1 MTQNPAC
8 SGQALSDDA
17 QPVFAEPW
25 MAQAFALTLA
35 LHQRGLFSWPEWAEA
50 LSAQIAADT
59 ALRSAPG
66 ACTDT
71 GKHYYQ
77 HWLAALEQLVA
88 SKGAASAAELQR
100 HAQAWA
106 SAAERT
112 PHGQPLALLP
122 GDFAA

>member
-1 MTQNPAC
+1 MTSTRTPTC
-8 SGQALSDDA
+8 PGQPLADDA

-25 MAQAFALTLA
+25 MAQAFAITLA
-35 LHQRGLFSWPEWAEA
+35 LHQRGLFSWPEWATT
-50 LSAQIAADT
+50 LSAQIAAAAARRT
-59 ALRSAPG
+59 EP
-66 ACTDT
+66 DT
-71 GKHYYQ
+71 GQHYYQ

-106 SAAERT
+106 SAADRT